1 MTSDET
7 TISIMGQEVSARHQL
22 EPIDRLRFLPDNP
35 RVYAAI
41 REMSDFPTLTPGE
54 KQDRI
59 YRRLLEEPSVKNLIP
74 EILRD
79 GGLQDPII
87 VRHDTWQVI
96 EGNSRL
102 AVYRKLQLEHPD
114 NEKWMYIR
122 CVVVPT
128 LTDEQQTR
136 LFGQA
141 HLHGKTDWSPY
152 VKALFCFRWVEEDQ
166 KDTSVLVKVSGLTAD
181 NIRKNVEVIRLM
193 QENDDNTLSNFSF
206 YDTLV
211 RTRKISSAIESSV
224 SLRNTVLSQIKTK
237 DKRFT
242 AIEMRKRLPEIIA
255 KPRILKKYE
264 KGDIS
269 LEDAYDRAKIS
280 HVEQQ
285 IKKIRERLDDIQ
297 GDDIKRL
304 ERSELR
310 AVEQTV
316 RQIRQHVRRIS
327 GMIEKEL
334 DTTPSSS
341 KTNT

>member
-7 TISIMGQEVSARHQL
+7 TISIMGQEVSARHQR
-22 EPIDRLRFLPDNP
+22 EPIDRLLFLPDNP

-41 REMSDFPTLTPGE
+41 REMQDFSDLTLE
-54 KQDRI
+54 EQQDRI

-114 NEKWMYIR
+114 NEQWTYIR

-136 LFGQA
+136 LLGQA

-152 VKALFCFRWVEEDQ
+152 AKALFCFRWVEEKQ
-166 KDTSVLVKVSGLTAD
+166 KDISVLVKLSGFTAD
-181 NIRKNVEVIRLM
+181 DIRKNVEIIRLM
-193 QENDDNTLSNFSF
+193 QKNGDSTLSNFSF
-206 YDTLV
+206 YDVLV
-211 RTRKISSAIESSV
+211 RNRKISSAIASSV
-224 SLRNTVLSQIKTK
+224 PLRDTVLSQIKPK
-237 DKRFT
+237 DKKFT
-242 AIEMRKRLPEIIA
+242 ALEMRKRLPAIID
-255 KPRILKKYE
+255 KRRILKKYE

-280 HVEQQ
+280 GVEQRLR
-285 IKKIRERLDDIQ
+285 KIRERLDDIER
-297 GDDIKRL
+297 DDIESL
-304 ERSELR
+304 DRSELK
-310 AVEQTV
+310 A
-316 RQIRQHVRRIS
+316 IRQVVKRINRS
-327 GMIEKEL
+327 LKRVSDMIENKL
-334 DTTPSSS
+334 QD
-341 KTNT
+341 